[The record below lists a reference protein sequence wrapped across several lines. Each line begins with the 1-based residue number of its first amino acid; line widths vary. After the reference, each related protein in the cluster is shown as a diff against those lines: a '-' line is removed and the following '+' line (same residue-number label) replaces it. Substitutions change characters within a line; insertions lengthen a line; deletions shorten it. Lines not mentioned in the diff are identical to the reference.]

1 MRGVNKRALDTY
13 IVHFKH
19 EGGEHSEKSDIQTV
33 VGLFVSVLQSVHT
46 CIPGHIK
53 KMHLMIK

>member
-19 EGGEHSEKSDIQTV
+19 EGGEHSEKKWHINCGWVICKCTS
-33 VGLFVSVLQSVHT
+33 VSPHNA
-46 CIPGHIK
+46 
-53 KMHLMIK
+53 